1 MYNSFYLLDI
11 DNLNNER
18 IDESINSIAAT
29 TNQNPTA
36 DGALPEH
43 LDNRIDKVLLGIVD
57 NTNE

>member
-18 IDESINSIAAT
+18 IDESISSIAAT
-29 TNQNPTA
+29 TNQNPIA
-36 DGALPEH
+36 SGAVAEH
-43 LDNRIDKVLLGIVD
+43 VDKRIDKVLSRIVD

>member
-1 MYNSFYLLDI
+1 MDI

-29 TNQNPTA
+29 TNRNPTA
-36 DGALPEH
+36 GSTVAEH
-43 LDNRIDKVLLGIVD
+43 VDKTIDKVLSGIVD